1 VAEILLVA
9 GAVTFVVAV
18 LFAFVRGWV
27 GVRAEIMDALI
38 NAESEAEKA
47 EIQRKVVKAVYPPR
61 FNRD

>member
-1 VAEILLVA
+1 MADILLAA

-18 LFAFVRGWV
+18 LFAFVRGWL

-38 NAESEAEKA
+38 NAESEAERV
-47 EIQRKVVKAVYPPR
+47 EIERKVLKAVYPPR

>member
-1 VAEILLVA
+1 
-9 GAVTFVVAV
+9 VVAV
-18 LFAFVRGWV
+18 LFALVRGWL

-61 FNRD
+61 FRRD

>member
-1 VAEILLVA
+1 MEALLIA
-9 GAVTFVVAV
+9 GAVTFWVAV